1 MGSLSWTFKDRAAS
15 GILARTA
22 TRGAEWTPRH
32 TDARAWTQENSM
44 TFAFE
49 RGGVLKAA
57 AAAGPRKPRFL
68 AAVERACEIFPL
80 NVDEC
85 VAFIDGFRAAQRRS
99 N

>member
-1 MGSLSWTFKDRAAS
+1 ME
-15 GILARTA
+15 RTLVF
-22 TRGAEWTPRH
+22 
-32 TDARAWTQENSM
+32 TDARAWTQEKRM

-49 RGGVLKAA
+49 QGEVFFQRQQRAR
-57 AAAGPRKPRFL
+57 RKPRFL